1 MHSNEINMN
10 EDDMIEGTHPN
21 DTGCRAYAE
30 AYKRKIRE
38 ILSKGEK

>member
-1 MHSNEINMN
+1 MYGSEIKLR

-30 AYKRKIRE
+30 AYKRKIRT
-38 ILSKGEK
+38 ILTKK